1 MILLVYSQ
9 ELQDTVKMSDA
20 YRNPF
25 KLRNSEKIDKEIGFL
40 RLFSPLA
47 LEALVQKHKLGVL
60 WGNVL
65 LIHSSP
71 GGGKT
76 SLLRAFEPGSLTTLW
91 NSKSASDY
99 RDLFNTLKGI
109 DVINKSE
116 VKLLGVSLP
125 CTRNYQVLEE
135 LNISE
140 AQKKRL
146 FFSLLNSRVILSTL
160 RAACRLKNRKFPEGL
175 EDIELRYD
183 NSDNF
188 FKSLEVPCNGNQL
201 FAWASNI
208 ERNIYKTIDSFI
220 PEVDVV
226 VEGHDELISLLVL
239 TPQNLYYQGK
249 SLCSRILFMFDDAHK
264 LSDPQRSLFKQYI
277 LEKRSGANVW
287 ISERLEAL
295 SPDEQLKS
303 FEGRDFEE
311 LNLENFWNKNPSKLK
326 KVLRNISDKR
336 AALSSEEVTSFQEY
350 LSENLSETNAN
361 DNLAQAALQIS
372 DKIQEISK
380 ATNRF
385 DDWIGAIDELENET
399 LLNRAIRL
407 KEIEILI
414 HRNLGKNQLS
424 FDFPMPVEELDKKTG
439 SEVNKAAKLFLSN
452 SHDIPYYFGF
462 EDLVRLSSFNIE
474 QFLSFSSE
482 MFEAMISNKIKG
494 NEIILSDRKQH
505 DIILKVA
512 NHNWKK
518 LRIEIPFGQNI
529 RRFLTGLGEYSRA
542 QTFKPNA
549 PYAPGVNG
557 FAIKSNGENKLY
569 TEEQWINNSIYQP
582 LVNVVSTCV
591 AYNLLERHSVLQG
604 QKGQSHTVYYMNRWL
619 CVYFGLPLSYGG
631 WRHQTPDQLIKW
643 IKK

>member
-1 MILLVYSQ
+1 
-9 ELQDTVKMSDA
+9 
-20 YRNPF
+20 
-25 KLRNSEKIDKEIGFL
+25 
-40 RLFSPLA
+40 
-47 LEALVQKHKLGVL
+47 L
-60 WGNVL
+60 WENVL

-109 DVINKSE
+109 DAISKSE

-125 CTRNYQVLEE
+125 CTRNYQILEE

-175 EDIELRYD
+175 EDIEFRYD
-183 NSDNF
+183 NSDNY
-188 FKSLEVPCNGNQL
+188 FKSLEVPCNGKQL
-201 FAWASNI
+201 FEWASNI
-208 ERNIYKTIDSFI
+208 EKDIYKTIDSFI
-220 PEVDVV
+220 PETEIF

-239 TPQNLYYQGK
+239 NPQNLYFHGK
-249 SLCSRILFMFDDAHK
+249 PLCSRILFMFDDAHK
-264 LSDPQRSLFKQYI
+264 LSDSQRLLFKQYI
-277 LEKRSGANVW
+277 FEKRSGANIW

-295 SPDEQLKS
+295 APDEQLKS

-311 LNLENFWNKNPSKLK
+311 LNLENYWNKNQKKLK
-326 KVLRNISDKR
+326 EVLRNISDKR

-350 LSENLSETNAN
+350 LIANLSESDAN
-361 DNLAQAALQIS
+361 EKLSLAVKETT
-372 DKIQEISK
+372 DKIHELSK
-380 ATNRF
+380 VTNKF
-385 DDWIGAIDELENET
+385 DEWIGALDDLESET
-399 LLNRAIRL
+399 LLNKAIRL

-424 FDFPMPVEELDKKTG
+424 FDFPMPIEELDKKTG
-439 SEVNKAAKLFLSN
+439 SEVTKAAALFLS
-452 SHDIPYYFGF
+452 SVHDMPYYFGF
-462 EDLVRLSSFNIE
+462 EDLVKLSSFNIE

-494 NEIILSDRKQH
+494 NQIILSDREQH
-505 DIILKVA
+505 DIIVKVA
-512 NHNWKK
+512 KHNWKK
-518 LRIEIPFGQNI
+518 LRTEIPFGQSI
-529 RRFLTGLGEYSRA
+529 RRFLTGLGEFSKT

-557 FAIKSNGENKLY
+557 FAITPSVQDKLY
-569 TEEQWINNSIYQP
+569 PEEQWINNSIYQP

-591 AYNLLERHSVLQG
+591 AYNLLERHTLLQG
-604 QKGQSHTVYYMNRWL
+604 KKGQSHTVYYMNRWL
-619 CVYFGLPLSYGG
+619 CVFFGLPLSYGG

>member
-1 MILLVYSQ
+1 
-9 ELQDTVKMSDA
+9 MSDA
-20 YRNPF
+20 FRNPF
-25 KLRNSEKIDKEIGFL
+25 KLRNSEKIDSEIGFL

-47 LEALVQKHKLGVL
+47 LEALVQKHRSGTL
-60 WGNVL
+60 WENVL

-109 DVINKSE
+109 DAISKSE

-125 CTRNYQVLEE
+125 CTRNYQILEE

-175 EDIELRYD
+175 EDIEFRYD
-183 NSDNF
+183 NNDNY
-188 FKSLEVPCNGNQL
+188 FKSLEVPCNGKQL
-201 FAWASNI
+201 FEWASNI
-208 ERNIYKTIDSFI
+208 EKDIYKTIDSFI
-220 PEVDVV
+220 PETEVS

-239 TPQNLYYQGK
+239 NPQNLYFHGK
-249 SLCSRILFMFDDAHK
+249 PLCSRILFMFDDAHK
-264 LSDPQRSLFKQYI
+264 LSDSQRLLFKQYI
-277 LEKRSGANVW
+277 FEKRSGANIW

-295 SPDEQLKS
+295 APDEQLKS

-311 LNLENFWNKNPSKLK
+311 LNLENYWNKNQKKLK
-326 KVLRNISDKR
+326 EVLRNISDKR

-350 LSENLSETNAN
+350 LIANLSETDAN
-361 DNLAQAALQIS
+361 EKLSLAVKETT
-372 DKIQEISK
+372 DKIHELSK
-380 ATNRF
+380 VTNKF
-385 DDWIGAIDELENET
+385 DEWIGALDDLENET
-399 LLNRAIRL
+399 LLNKAIRL

-424 FDFPMPVEELDKKTG
+424 FDFPMPIEELDKKTG
-439 SEVNKAAKLFLSN
+439 SEVTKAATLFLS
-452 SHDIPYYFGF
+452 SVHDLPYYFGF
-462 EDLVRLSSFNIE
+462 EDLVKLSSFNIE

-494 NEIILSDRKQH
+494 DQIILSDREQH
-505 DIILKVA
+505 DIIVKVA
-512 NHNWKK
+512 KHNWKK
-518 LRIEIPFGQNI
+518 LRTEIPFGQSI
-529 RRFLTGLGEYSRA
+529 RRFLTGLGEFSKT

-557 FAIKSNGENKLY
+557 FAITPSVQDKLY
-569 TEEQWINNSIYQP
+569 PEEQWINNSIYQP

-591 AYNLLERHSVLQG
+591 AYNLLERHTLLQG
-604 QKGQSHTVYYMNRWL
+604 KKGQSHTVYYMNRWL
-619 CVYFGLPLSYGG
+619 CVFFGLPLSYGG

>member
-1 MILLVYSQ
+1 
-9 ELQDTVKMSDA
+9 MSDA
-20 YRNPF
+20 FRNPF
-25 KLRNSEKIDKEIGFL
+25 KLRNSEKIDSEIGFL

-47 LEALVQKHKLGVL
+47 LEALVQKHRSGTL
-60 WGNVL
+60 WENVL

-109 DVINKSE
+109 DAISKSE

-125 CTRNYQVLEE
+125 CTRNYQILEE

-175 EDIELRYD
+175 EDIEFRYD
-183 NSDNF
+183 NSDNY
-188 FKSLEVPCNGNQL
+188 FKSLEVPCNGKQL
-201 FAWASNI
+201 FDWASNI
-208 ERNIYKTIDSFI
+208 EKDIYKTIDSFI
-220 PEVDVV
+220 PETEIS

-239 TPQNLYYQGK
+239 NPQNLYFRGK
-249 SLCSRILFMFDDAHK
+249 PLCSRILFMFDDAHK
-264 LSDPQRSLFKQYI
+264 LSDSQRLLFKQYI
-277 LEKRSGANVW
+277 FEKRSGANIW

-295 SPDEQLKS
+295 APDEQLKS

-311 LNLENFWNKNPSKLK
+311 LNLENYWNKNQKKLK
-326 KVLRNISDKR
+326 EVLRNISDKR

-350 LSENLSETNAN
+350 LIANLSETDAN
-361 DNLAQAALQIS
+361 EKLSLAVKETT
-372 DKIQEISK
+372 DKIHELSK
-380 ATNRF
+380 VTNKF
-385 DDWIGAIDELENET
+385 DEWIGALDDLENET

-424 FDFPMPVEELDKKTG
+424 FDFPMPIEELDKKTG
-439 SEVNKAAKLFLSN
+439 SEVTKAAALFLS
-452 SHDIPYYFGF
+452 SVHDMPYYFGF
-462 EDLVRLSSFNIE
+462 EDLVKLSSFNIE

-494 NEIILSDRKQH
+494 DQIILSDREQH
-505 DIILKVA
+505 DIIVKVA
-512 NHNWKK
+512 KHNWKK
-518 LRIEIPFGQNI
+518 LRTEIPFGQSI
-529 RRFLTGLGEYSRA
+529 RRFLTGLGEFSKT

-557 FAIKSNGENKLY
+557 FAITPSVQDKLY
-569 TEEQWINNSIYQP
+569 PEEQWINNSIYQP

-591 AYNLLERHSVLQG
+591 AYNLLERHTLLQG
-604 QKGQSHTVYYMNRWL
+604 KKGQSHTVYYMNRWL
-619 CVYFGLPLSYGG
+619 CVFFGLPLSYGG

>member
-1 MILLVYSQ
+1 MSLWVYSQ
-9 ELQDTVKMSDA
+9 ELLDTVNMSDA
-20 YRNPF
+20 FRNPF
-25 KLRNSEKIDKEIGFL
+25 KLRNSEKIDSEIGFL

-47 LEALVQKHKLGVL
+47 LEALVQKHKSGSL
-60 WGNVL
+60 WENVL

-91 NSKSASDY
+91 NSKSAPDY
-99 RDLFNTLKGI
+99 RDLYNTLKGI
-109 DVINKSE
+109 NVISKSE

-125 CTRNYQVLEE
+125 CTRNYQILEE
-135 LNISE
+135 LDISE

-160 RAACRLKNRKFPEGL
+160 RAACRLKNHKFPEGL
-175 EDIELRYD
+175 EDIEFRYD
-183 NSDNF
+183 NSDNY
-188 FKSLEVPCNGNQL
+188 FKSLEVPCNGKQL
-201 FAWASNI
+201 FEWASNI

-220 PEVDVV
+220 PQVDISI
-226 VEGHDELISLLVL
+226 EGHDELVALLVL
-239 TPQNLYYQGK
+239 NPQNLYYQGK
-249 SLCSRILFMFDDAHK
+249 PLCSRILFMFDDAHK
-264 LSDPQRSLFKQYI
+264 LSDAQRLLFKQY
-277 LEKRSGANVW
+277 LFEKRSRANVW

-295 SPDEQLKS
+295 APDEQLKS

-311 LNLENFWNKNPSKLK
+311 LNLENYWNKNPGKLK

-350 LSENLSETNAN
+350 LAENLSEGNEN
-361 DNLAQAALQIS
+361 ENLNRAVL
-372 DKIQEISK
+372 ET
-380 ATNRF
+380 TNRIHEITKVTSRF
-385 DDWIGAIDELENET
+385 DEWIAIMDTVENET
-399 LLNRAIRL
+399 ILNRAIRL

-414 HRNLGKNQLS
+414 HRNLGKNQLT
-424 FDFPMPVEELDKKTG
+424 FEFPMPVEELDKKTG
-439 SEVNKAAKLFLSN
+439 SEVNKAATLFLSVD
-452 SHDIPYYFGF
+452 HDIPYYFGF

-482 MFEAMISNKIKG
+482 IFEAMISNKIKG
-494 NEIILSDRKQH
+494 NEIILTDRKQH
-505 DIILKVA
+505 DIIAKVA
-512 NHNWKK
+512 KHNWKK
-518 LRIEIPFGQNI
+518 LRTEIPFGQNI
-529 RRFLTGLGEYSRA
+529 QQFLSGLGEYSKA

-557 FAIKSNGENKLY
+557 FAIKTTILNKLY
-569 TEEQWINNSIYQP
+569 PEEQWLNNPIYQP

-604 QKGQSHTVYYMNRWL
+604 QKGQSHTIYYMNRWL
-619 CVYFGLPLSYGG
+619 CVFFGLPLSYGG